1 MIALDTSVAVPLLL
15 ESHSAHESVKGW
27 AKGRKLTLCAHSL
40 VETYAV
46 LTRLPGDNRLAGED
60 AVRVIDDT
68 FPSSLMLPDAAGKN
82 IHRRLESAG
91 VLGGAVYDGL
101 VALTALENGIP
112 LASRDRRAVNNYLS
126 LGVEVQLVV

>member
-1 MIALDTSVAVPLLL
+1 
-15 ESHSAHESVKGW
+15 
-27 AKGRKLTLCAHSL
+27 
-40 VETYAV
+40 
-46 LTRLPGDNRLAGED
+46 
-60 AVRVIDDT
+60 
-68 FPSSLMLPDAAGKN
+68 MLPDAAGKN

-101 VALTALENGIP
+101 VALTALENATP